1 MAEREWLEVPVFI
14 HGVTSEREPSSHAS
28 SYLAFLAL
36 VNDALSARGKAPF
49 AARAIMVEWGW
60 EASLGEDKYLAEAE
74 RVVAREALAPT
85 GKRRGIIF
93 NPPRCFNDGARDAF
107 LYGFADMVY
116 YISKDGER
124 AVRENV
130 YRHLD
135 REIRLLKKVGGSGRP
150 KISLTFI
157 AHSAGS
163 VIAHDFLYRLFGWG
177 ARPIFGLT
185 LNKVRNLVRRGRL
198 RVRRFYTMGSPIAPF
213 VFRSAAL
220 IEKILKREKLSAEV
234 VGLRRR
240 DGLPNPRWVNFW
252 DDEDLVSCPVAFL
265 YDEVDGECVV
275 VDKRVRL
282 GESFPEGHSAY
293 WRSAEI
299 AAYVAETF

>member
-1 MAEREWLEVPVFI
+1 MAERKWLEVPVFI
-14 HGVTSEREPSSHAS
+14 HGITSEREPTSHAS

-36 VNDALSARGKAPF
+36 VNEALAAGGKAPF
-49 AARAIMVEWGW
+49 GAPPIMVEWGW

-85 GKRRGIIF
+85 GKRPGVIF
-93 NPPRCFNDGARDAF
+93 TPPRRFNDGARDAF

-135 REIRLLKKVGGSGRP
+135 REIRLLKKVDGPGRP

-220 IEKILKREKLSAEV
+220 IEKILKREKLSADV

-240 DGLPNPRWVNFW
+240 DGLANPRWVNFW
-252 DDEDLVSCPVAFL
+252 DDEDLVSYPVAFL
-265 YDEVDGECVV
+265 YDEVDGERVV

-282 GESFPEGHSAY
+282 GESFPEVHSAY